1 MPPIPRPST
10 PLPNAFRGASASI
23 SEKTSFHTGD
33 TGSPEHAPSS
43 SAGRLMMGKNHGV
56 CHVSAANLP
65 QGYNA
70 LPSSSTSLANGVKRL
85 RDLMLRFMC
94 VLLRDVRRHLIPLT
108 EVQDQEPDM
117 SLSAIFNLERYLHHS
132 EMQSGGDEMRSFPS
146 LLAKK
151 RRTLHTLFRGC
162 LFHMRLHLKTAVCLL
177 FSHQPPILYSFKHT
191 QCRKPRPL
199 DGARII
205 KKAATEMR
213 RRASG

>member
-1 MPPIPRPST
+1 MLPARLKSPKSAKDEVVGAGPISWHVSVHFGLIILQECRYEDGTDVFDDDNDDDSSDDEGDSATNSEFVEEMSEAGMPPIPRPST
-10 PLPNAFRGASASI
+10 PPLPNAFRGASASI

-33 TGSPEHAPSS
+33 TGSLEHAPSS

-117 SLSAIFNLERYLHHS
+117 SLSAIFNLERYLHH
-132 EMQSGGDEMRSFPS
+132 
-146 LLAKK
+146 
-151 RRTLHTLFRGC
+151 
-162 LFHMRLHLKTAVCLL
+162 
-177 FSHQPPILYSFKHT
+177 
-191 QCRKPRPL
+191 
-199 DGARII
+199 
-205 KKAATEMR
+205 
-213 RRASG
+213 